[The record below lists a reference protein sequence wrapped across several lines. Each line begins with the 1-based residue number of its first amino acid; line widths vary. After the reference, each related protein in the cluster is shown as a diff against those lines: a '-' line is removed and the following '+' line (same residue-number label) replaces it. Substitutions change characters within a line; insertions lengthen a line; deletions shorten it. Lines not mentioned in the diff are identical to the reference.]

1 MPPHSRTACCQL
13 LHAARGRRARPPRRA
28 AWLRCAARMV
38 RQLPSNVRYV
48 YRSQSPRPVRL
59 MM

>member
-1 MPPHSRTACCQL
+1 MAGCESVDVPGLCWN
-13 LHAARGRRARPPRRA
+13 RAGA